1 MDGSDPI
8 FSALARLEAAN
19 AETSAKQS
27 ELGQLPHVAAEV
39 SRVGEQIAGC
49 EDATEAAVCE
59 RLSRLE
65 QLYATEPTSLSGLAA
80 LVRVFLTEDII
91 DIQDTGLP
99 GLAVQTICRS
109 VLTLAKGEA
118 TRSGPEG
125 APGKD

>member
-27 ELGQLPHVAAEV
+27 EPGQLPHEAAEV
-39 SRVGEQIAGC
+39 SRLGDATC
-49 EDATEAAVCE
+49 EEATEAAVCE